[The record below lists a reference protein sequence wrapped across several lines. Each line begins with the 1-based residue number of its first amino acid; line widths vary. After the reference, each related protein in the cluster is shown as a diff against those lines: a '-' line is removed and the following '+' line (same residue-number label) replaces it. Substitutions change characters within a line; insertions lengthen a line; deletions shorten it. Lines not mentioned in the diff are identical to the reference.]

1 VEKVL
6 DPEGVRWTVRRR
18 WWKTLPWETGFDSLD
33 ALFFVI
39 MLPFMALWPFWLLA
53 KWLGVSWTIVVDRDG
68 ERVAREKVRGWRASS
83 RRIAELARQAQE
95 GALTPPVALTE
106 QQ

>member
-1 VEKVL
+1 MVKVV

-18 WWKTLPWETGFDSLD
+18 WWSAIPWETGFDSVD
-33 ALFFVI
+33 ALIFVI

-53 KWLGVSWTIVVDRDG
+53 KWLGVSWTIVVHRDG
-68 ERVAREKVRGWRASS
+68 ERVAREKVRGWRASG
-83 RRIAELARQAQE
+83 RRIAELASQAQD
-95 GALTPPVALTE
+95 GALTTPVMLTE